1 MGINDEY
8 SRDVYQGDHYVYD
21 SDDHDDFDPELHPED
36 WQDMYSQEL
45 LDGWNF
51 ILEFIHDNFLPR
63 KHACTYPKFVE
74 LVLNPNKFGPTM
86 YPTPLMTD
94 VWKRVRQVAIIRER
108 VQPEQFYTWAGYFV
122 F

>member
-1 MGINDEY
+1 
-8 SRDVYQGDHYVYD
+8 
-21 SDDHDDFDPELHPED
+21 
-36 WQDMYSQEL
+36 MYSQEL

-63 KHACTYPKFVE
+63 KHTCTSPKFVE
-74 LVLNPNKFGPTM
+74 LVLNPTKFGPTM

-94 VWKRVRQVAIIRER
+94 VWKRVRQVAIVRER
-108 VQPEQFYTWAGYFV
+108 VQPEQFFTWAGYFV

>member
-8 SRDVYQGDHYVYD
+8 SRDAYQVEQYAYD
-21 SDDHDDFDPELHPED
+21 SDGSDDFDPELHPED

-51 ILEFIHDNFLPR
+51 VLEFIHDNYLGR
-63 KHACTYPKFVE
+63 KPCCTYPKFVDM
-74 LVLNPNKFGPTM
+74 VLNPAQFLPSGESSSVIRRLWT
-86 YPTPLMTD
+86 
-94 VWKRVRQVAIIRER
+94 RVRQIKIIRDR
-108 VQPEQFYTWAGYFV
+108 VEPEQFYTWASIYV